1 MKKKVYSQPCVEAL
15 QVVAATVLLG
25 SPGAGLGICNGEYED
40 VSGD

>member
-25 SPGAGLGICNGEYED
+25 SPGAGLGIGGNMSEYEG
-40 VSGD
+40 GD